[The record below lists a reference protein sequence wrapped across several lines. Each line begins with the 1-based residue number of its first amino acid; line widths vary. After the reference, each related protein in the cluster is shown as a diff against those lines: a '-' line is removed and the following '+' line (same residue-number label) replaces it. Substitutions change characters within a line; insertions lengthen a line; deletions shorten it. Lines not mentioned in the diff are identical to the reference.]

1 MKVCGIELKSNEAR
15 IVALDGRIEDFEMI
29 KLDFTKLKLEDP
41 KNQDAVKDFH
51 VAIANLFAIH
61 QFDKIAIKERIMKG
75 RFKGGPLSFKMEALI
90 QLVDEPVEIVHV
102 AKVKSKIKDVDVS
115 FDDLKKYQEE
125 AFRVALYLL
134 NDDS

>member
-29 KLDFTKLKLEDP
+29 KLDFTKLKLEDS
-41 KNQDAVKDFH
+41 KNQDSVKDFH

-90 QLVDEPVEIVHV
+90 QLVDESVEIVHG
-102 AKVKSKIKDVDVS
+102 ATVKSKIKNVDVS
-115 FDDLKKYQEE
+115 FDDLKKFQEE

-134 NDDS
+134 VDE